1 MFSVSG
7 STRSDVLTTL
17 DVARLCGVSR
27 PTVVRWIEGGKLEA
41 YRTPGGHRRVRQSAL
56 QTFCREQGVPLVSA
70 EEGHR
75 PVLVV
80 DDEPYI
86 RSAMVKLLQRLAPE
100 IPVLAAEDAF
110 QASKLVARH
119 TPALVFLDL
128 RLPGMDGFTFLEHIR
143 TTEVGRAT
151 QVVAISGLSDRD
163 LHLRTERAGFAG
175 LLRKP
180 FTSAAVERL
189 LDELQVR

>member
-1 MFSVSG
+1 M
-7 STRSDVLTTL
+7 LTTL

-41 YRTPGGHRRVRQSAL
+41 YRTAGGHRRVRNSAL
-56 QTFCREQGVPLVSA
+56 QAFCREQGVPLVSMD
-70 EEGHR
+70 EEHN

-86 RSAMVKLLQRLAPE
+86 RAAMVKLLQRLAPE
-100 IPVLAAEDAF
+100 VPVLAAEDAF
-110 QASKLVARH
+110 QASQLVARH
-119 TPALVFLDL
+119 TPVLVFLDL
-128 RLPGMDGFTFLEHIR
+128 RLPGMDGFSFLEHIR
-143 TTEVGRAT
+143 ATEGGRDT
-151 QVVAISGLSDRD
+151 RVVAISGMSDRD
-163 LHLRTERAGFAG
+163 LHLRTARAGFSG

-189 LDELQVR
+189 LDELLVR